1 MRSWFPCVCWL
12 MLAGCQSGSK
22 STASFAAPPPAVSPS
37 LHASAHGAFAS
48 ADYGKLPLAF
58 EPNVGQTDAR
68 VQFLARGSGYSL
80 FLGRER
86 AVLELQR
93 GQSHASAIE
102 MELLGAST
110 GAAPGAGREP
120 LPGKVNY
127 YRGSDPK
134 QWHEN
139 VPTYA
144 KVAYPGVYPGID
156 LVYYGRGGELEYD
169 FVVRP
174 GADSARI
181 HLRFGGGAPT
191 LDAKGDLVVSLDG
204 GEVRLPK
211 PVVYQEKNGRRQ
223 PVDGRFVL
231 AGDHEVRFE
240 VAAYDPRLALV
251 IDPAIVYSTYLGGS
265 GADGS
270 DLAFGLAVDSAGSA
284 IVVGKTPSS
293 TFPTTTGALSTTFE
307 TKTPYEEAFV
317 TKLSPD
323 GTSFV
328 FSTFLGGSASYG
340 NGAYGASSWAWGV
353 AVGPQDNI
361 YVTGAADACSIDGH
375 IPCPS
380 PLFPTTAG
388 CYQSV
393 EAQGGPTNDWPD
405 VFVTKFTP
413 DGTLLYST
421 LVGGSGFDWGLA
433 IAVDSSGNAYVAG
446 ATNLPWDAATIGS
459 GQIPFP
465 TTSNAYLAPFPL
477 DDAGFSPSTTFVFEL
492 NPAGSQLLYSTLFGP
507 TVPAYYPGGNGET
520 GSGDSNANAIAVG
533 TNGRVYIGGRTSQ
546 KNFPT
551 TPGAFQ
557 SAPPAAVAN
566 LPYPTGFLAAFDTTK
581 SGAASLVYSTYLGGP
596 HAAAGNGDAV
606 YGVAVDPDGNLY
618 ATGSAG
624 EIDFPTTAGAFG
636 TACVNSDA
644 GTCPGVP
651 YVAKLNPT
659 GTALVYSTFL
669 SSSLTAGPTGGL
681 LGGFGYG
688 IALDPARNAY
698 VFGGVLGP
706 AISVLNPLPA
716 PDGGDTATTDNQD
729 AFLATVSADGSRL
742 LFASYLG
749 GSGGR
754 SNPSPTRVW
763 SVRDG
768 WGGGIAL
775 DKNLNVYVS
784 SSTDASN
791 FPITAGAAQPKC
803 GSSACGGVSLPLNV
817 YITKI
822 SPVGA
827 GAPQDGRSDGAAGA
841 SDASTDGGPS
851 AEAGSSGLTGI
862 AANDAGAA
870 SAEAGAAS
878 AEAGAASAEAGA
890 AGDNPVGAGR
900 VVHKSG
906 GDCNCG
912 VAANDA
918 RGPGLAVLALLVT
931 VSRRRRRLRRS

>member
-1 MRSWFPCVCWL
+1 MGGVRCAGWL

-22 STASFAAPPPAVSPS
+22 AAASFAAPPPAVSPS
-37 LHASAHGAFAS
+37 LHASAASAFAS
-48 ADYGKLPLAF
+48 APEYGKLSLAF

-86 AVLELQR
+86 AVLALQR
-93 GQSHASAIE
+93 GQARASVIE

-110 GAAPGAGREP
+110 GGAPGAGREP

-174 GADSARI
+174 GADVARI
-181 HLRFGGGAPT
+181 HLGFGGGAPT

-211 PVVYQEKNGRRQ
+211 PVVYQEKDGRRQ
-223 PVDGRFVL
+223 PIDGRFAL

-240 VAAYDPRLALV
+240 VAAYDAQLALV
-251 IDPAIVYSTYLGGS
+251 IDPTIVYSTYLGGS
-265 GADGS
+265 GTYGS
-270 DLAFGLAVDSAGSA
+270 DLAFGLAVDSTGSA
-284 IVVGKTPSS
+284 IVVGQTPSS
-293 TFPTTTGALSTTFE
+293 TFPTTTGALLTTFGARN
-307 TKTPYEEAFV
+307 PYQEAFV

-328 FSTFLGGSASYG
+328 FSTFLGGTSIG
-340 NGAYGASSWAWGV
+340 NGYAADSWAWGV

-361 YVTGAADACSIDGH
+361 YVTGLAYAPG
-375 IPCPS
+375 
-380 PLFPTTAG
+380 FPTTAG

-393 EAQGGPTNDWPD
+393 LAQGAPTNGGWPD
-405 VFVTKFTP
+405 IFVTKVTP
-413 DGTLLYST
+413 DGALSYST
-421 LVGGSGFDWGLA
+421 LMGGSGFDLGLA
-433 IAVDSSGNAYVAG
+433 IAVDPSGNAYVAG

-459 GQIPFP
+459 GQLPFP

-477 DDAGFSPSTTFVFEL
+477 PPAGNDFYSTVVFEL

-507 TVPAYYPGGNGET
+507 TVPANYPAGNG
-520 GSGDSNANAIAVG
+520 GMSWGNSAPRAIAVG
-533 TNGRVYIGGRTSQ
+533 TNGRVYVGGTTMQ

-566 LPYPTGFLAAFDTTK
+566 SPYPTGFLAAFDTTK
-581 SGAASLVYSTYLGGP
+581 SGAASLVYSTYLGGQS
-596 HAAAGNGDAV
+596 AGGYGGAGDFL

-618 ATGSAG
+618 ATGSAA

-636 TACVNSDA
+636 TACVSSDA

-669 SSSLTAGPTGGL
+669 STSLTSGALG
-681 LGGFGYG
+681 GGFGYG

-698 VFGGVLGP
+698 VFGGASRGS
-706 AISVLNPLPA
+706 ISVLNPPSA
-716 PDGGDTATTDNQD
+716 PDGGDTATSNNRD
-729 AFLATVSADGSRL
+729 AFLATVSADGSQL

-749 GSGGR
+749 GSIGF
-754 SNPSPTRVW
+754 STDTPVHVW
-763 SVRDG
+763 SSLAG
-768 WGGGIAL
+768 QGGGVAL
-775 DKNLNVYVS
+775 DKNLNVYVA
-784 SSTDASN
+784 SSTNASN
-791 FPITAGAAQPKC
+791 FPITAGAAQPSC
-803 GSSACGGVSLPLNV
+803 GACAAGPANV
-817 YITKI
+817 FITKI
-822 SPVGA
+822 SPIGGGA
-827 GAPQDGRSDGAAGA
+827 SPDGGSDGAVGV
-841 SDASTDGGPS
+841 SDASTDGAPIADTGASDASSPQDGSGS
-851 AEAGSSGLTGI
+851 ALADAAEGDGSAGIGGGGSAAPATSSGGSHCNFVPGHAPRAGI
-862 AANDAGAA
+862 
-870 SAEAGAAS
+870 
-878 AEAGAASAEAGA
+878 
-890 AGDNPVGAGR
+890 
-900 VVHKSG
+900 
-906 GDCNCG
+906 
-912 VAANDA
+912 
-918 RGPGLAVLALLVT
+918 GLISLALLAFL
-931 VSRRRRRLRRS
+931 RRRRAPPEWQAARHQAAHRGR